1 MHTGVSS
8 VHYITSVPQCS
19 EYCALRCAGNLY
31 CVYLQVHHVMDRM
44 YWWLLGVLVEYRI
57 RYVVRYALA
66 VMVCVKEGIPPTY
79 LCTRT
84 CTLGYRDMHR
94 MSWWW

>member
-1 MHTGVSS
+1 MCGGSIDGVCYCVRMHTGVSS
-8 VHYITSVPQCS
+8 VHYITSVTQCS

-57 RYVVRYALA
+57 RCAMANASSDVR
-66 VMVCVKEGIPPTY
+66 
-79 LCTRT
+79 R
-84 CTLGYRDMHR
+84 
-94 MSWWW
+94 